1 MSIQK
6 WRKFMLGSL
15 IAEEVSDKINYN
27 QDLYQK
33 NNERPF
39 NPNKPNI
46 SH

>member
-27 QDLYQK
+27 QDLHQK
-33 NNERPF
+33 NYEKPF
-39 NPNKPNI
+39 NPDKPNI
-46 SH
+46 SY

>member
-33 NNERPF
+33 NYEKPF
-39 NPNKPNI
+39 NPNKPNTP
-46 SH
+46 H